1 MWGGAM
7 EEQKIKHNNFLA
19 FVLFL
24 SIFMNG
30 FEGGGYQTCLMSI
43 GKEFSLTDA
52 VSGMIASA

>member
-1 MWGGAM
+1 M